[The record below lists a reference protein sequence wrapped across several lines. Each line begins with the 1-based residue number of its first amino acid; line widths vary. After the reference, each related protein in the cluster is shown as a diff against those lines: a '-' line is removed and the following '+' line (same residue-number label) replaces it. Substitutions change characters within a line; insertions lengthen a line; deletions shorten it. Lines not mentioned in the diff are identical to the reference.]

1 MHRNCCGSNVV
12 WPYSP
17 SSFTVSVNGFG
28 RAKVNVC
35 VCAES
40 VTSQDLTLSPAIA
53 KDRSQT
59 TQLLL
64 HNHNE
69 LHQNTFVNPW
79 KSMNTSL
86 HGWFSDAAHMLFSL
100 IFRYICIA
108 VPISHHPTVADESW
122 YWPKF
127 VF

>member
-1 MHRNCCGSNVV
+1 M
-12 WPYSP
+12 
-17 SSFTVSVNGFG
+17 
-28 RAKVNVC
+28 C
-35 VCAES
+35 VCR
-40 VTSQDLTLSPAIA
+40 VCSQDLTLSPAIA

-64 HNHNE
+64 HNE

-79 KSMNTSL
+79 KSMNTLL
-86 HGWFSDAAHMLFSL
+86 HGLFSDAAHMLFSL
-100 IFRYICIA
+100 IFCYICIA
-108 VPISHHPTVADESW
+108 VLISHDPTVADESW